1 MEKRLVVTTWMAML
15 LLQVL
20 LPVPGVCDPLRTLT
34 DSLGNTVTLPT
45 TIERAI
51 GSGSGCLRLI
61 TYLGAQDRI
70 VAVDDI
76 ETRNNR
82 FDARPY
88 ALVNPRFKTLP
99 VFGEFRG
106 HDHPERIV
114 GLSPLPQVILK
125 TFGNM
130 GMNPSELRQKTGIPV
145 VTMTYGD
152 LGGQRQTF
160 FKTLE
165 IAGRTLNKEARARAI
180 ITFFKSQIAELEKR
194 TAGVAGP
201 PTCFVGG
208 IAYKGPHGFQSTE
221 PGYPPFQF
229 VNAVNVAATPGNLGG
244 RMTRSTIS
252 KEKLMAWDP
261 AVLFLDL
268 STLQMG
274 DAGGGLAELRT
285 DPAFQSLTAV
295 KQGRIFGVLPYNWY
309 SQNFGSILANAW
321 FIGKV
326 LYPDRF
332 TDIDPARKADEIYTF
347 LVNRPVFD
355 TMDARFGNLAFKR
368 IDLNQGEKG

>member
-1 MEKRLVVTTWMAML
+1 MEKRPVVTTWMAL
-15 LLQVL
+15 LLVML
-20 LPVPGVCDPLRTLT
+20 SVPGICEPLRTLT
-34 DSLGNTVTLPT
+34 DSLGNTVTLPV
-45 TIERAI
+45 TIKHTI

-61 TYLGAQDRI
+61 TYLGAQDKI

-76 ETRNNR
+76 ETRQNR
-82 FDARPY
+82 FESRPY
-88 ALVNPRFKTLP
+88 ALANPRFKTLP
-99 VFGEFRG
+99 IFGEFRG

-114 GLSPLPQVILK
+114 SLSPLPQVILK
-125 TFGNM
+125 TFSNM
-130 GMNPSELRQKTGIPV
+130 GVDPSELRQKTGIPV
-145 VTMTYGD
+145 VTMAYGD
-152 LGGQRQTF
+152 LGDQRQTF

-165 IAGRTLNKEARARAI
+165 IAGRTLNKEARARAVI
-180 ITFFKSQIAELEKR
+180 AFFKAQIAELEKR
-194 TAGVAGP
+194 TAGVANP

-261 AVLFLDL
+261 EVLFLDL

-274 DAGGGLAELRT
+274 NAGGGLAELKT

-295 KQGRIFGVLPYNWY
+295 QQGRIFGVLPYNWY
-309 SQNFGSILANAW
+309 AQNFGSILANAW

-332 TDIDPARKADEIYTF
+332 TDVDPARKADEIYTF
-347 LVNRPVFD
+347 LVNRPMFKA
-355 TMDARFGNLAFKR
+355 MDERFGKHAFKR
-368 IDLNQGEKG
+368 IDLNQASEG